1 MLVSA
6 PAHFKGAFMHF
17 LRCFLILLCVFGSCS
32 VSSHAHNRDLN
43 FPTDEEIK
51 LVLTQADRAIQ
62 EYKPLLDMEEKMYG
76 KKGEDAVA
84 KDREVVRGIEMA
96 IKGFGKNPQAFNGPL
111 GFSFFEWLDDADR
124 NALLCASGAATEA
137 TVNMLAGDKGKA
149 EVEISLSQSCTAVAT
164 LFYTVSENAGALYTR
179 FVQNEETIAQQGAE
193 VAKKCTEILK
203 RNGAVPPKK

>member
-1 MLVSA
+1 MPS
-6 PAHFKGAFMHF
+6 
-17 LRCFLILLCVFGSCS
+17 LRRGFILLSLIASLCVA
-32 VSSHAHNRDLN
+32 SHAQDREAG

-62 EYKPLLDMEEKMYG
+62 EYKPLLDEEEQMYG

-84 KDREVVRGIEMA
+84 RDREVVRGIEMA
-96 IKGFGKNPQAFNGPL
+96 ITGFGKNPQSFNGPL

-137 TVNMLAGDKGKA
+137 TVNMLAGRKEKA
-149 EVEISLSQSCTAVAT
+149 EMEISLSQGCTAVAT

-179 FVQNEETIAQQGAE
+179 YVQNAYKVAEQGAQVIE
-193 VAKKCTEILK
+193 PAWAEPVRHVAVLAVAAG
-203 RNGAVPPKK
+203 RGRRGARRF